1 MVVCIPGRKDSW
13 DYLESAA
20 HKLQDMLSRD
30 KRLSKRMKEADP
42 ALKEI
47 EIDTLSYAR
56 KLFYFRHLVNGGI
69 GLGFVYVKT
78 SEDAPGFLEAVIMAR
93 DFEST
98 DPRDK
103 IFALWNL
110 AQDKT
115 GLDFKPHYTKPYER
129 IYADFARAWIDQ
141 NHSLDILGAVEAS
154 ENSSSFY
161 RKTPSWA
168 PDWSVPTQ
176 TSCLVRKDYIPMKFI
191 PIVNDQQGRLYAADG
206 GITHDI
212 FEDPILHFQDNVLHC
227 TGLIIDQVG
236 TILQQ
241 PPQISTETVHLQSTD
256 PDWEF
261 HCWTIELTEHFR
273 NSDSNI
279 YEDPLRAAWA
289 MCHGDNTAA
298 WPPNPD
304 FKSPL
309 DDPYTC
315 QTDLSKHVS
324 AWVHG
329 YRESEARN
337 IVRQVLRGRQPFIS
351 DAGYMGLM
359 PAYIAEKWSEIGQK
373 CHIAVLAGCSVPLI
387 LQEKDDETYTVLGAC
402 FVQGWMEGEWMETM
416 MGAESP
422 TEFWRGMRGV
432 ATLRIV

>member
-1 MVVCIPGRKDSW
+1 
-13 DYLESAA
+13 
-20 HKLQDMLSRD
+20 MLSRD
-30 KRLSKRMKEADP
+30 QRLSKRMQEADP
-42 ALKEI
+42 ALKEV
-47 EIDTLSYAR
+47 DMDMLSYAR
-56 KLFYFRHLVNGGI
+56 KLFYFRHLANGGI
-69 GLGFVYVKT
+69 GLGSVFVHT
-78 SEDAPGFLEAVIMAR
+78 SEDAPGFLEAVVMAR
-93 DFEST
+93 DFKST

-115 GLDFKPHYTKPYER
+115 GIDFKPHYTEPYER
-129 IYADFARAWIDQ
+129 IYADFARAWINQ
-141 NHSLDILGAVEAS
+141 KHSLDILGAVEAS
-154 ENSSSFY
+154 ESSSSFY

-191 PIVNDQQGRLYAADG
+191 SVVDDQQGKLYAADG
-206 GITHDI
+206 GITRDT
-212 FEDPILHFQDNVLHC
+212 FEDTLLHFQDNVLHC

-236 TILQQ
+236 AILQQ
-241 PPQISTETVHLQSTD
+241 PPQISSETVHLQSGD

-261 HCWTIELTEHFR
+261 HCWTIELTQHFR
-273 NSDSNI
+273 NFGSSI
-279 YEDPLRAAWA
+279 YDDPLRAAWA

-315 QTDLSKHVS
+315 QTELSKHVS

-337 IVRQVLRGRQPFIS
+337 IVRQVLRGRRAFIS
-351 DAGYMGLM
+351 EAGYMGLM
-359 PAYIAEKWSEIGQK
+359 PAYIADKWSEIGEM
-373 CHIAVLAGCSVPLI
+373 CHLAVIAGCSIPLV
-387 LQEKDDETYTVLGAC
+387 LRERDNETYTVLGAC
-402 FVQGWMEGEWMETM
+402 FVQGWMEGEWIETM
-416 MGAESP
+416 MGAGSP
-422 TEFWRGMRGV
+422 TEFWTGMRGV
-432 ATLRIV
+432 AALRIT